1 MSKVDIKGNAKKA
14 EKKPAFLGPDIDL
27 NAYSDQ
33 AVEHANIH
41 RLRELPDEAKEKATN
56 VGIELEE
63 ACRSGSFFQI
73 DHSVI
78 LSTTYHSGLEV
89 MSTTEALKK
98 YDWLSDYWWKAV
110 EVGKDKYTA
119 QAELKQNQGYFLRAL
134 PGAKVE
140 LPIQACLFMT
150 QEGLAQNVHNIIIA
164 EEGSQLHIIT
174 GCATAPMMSTGLHIG
189 VSEFYVKKNAQV
201 SFTMIHNWAEA
212 MVVRPRTA
220 TIVEDNGIFL
230 SNYVCMKPVNSLQMY
245 PTAYCVGENA
255 TVRYNSILFAQEGT
269 NMDVGSR
276 IFLRAKGSRAEVIS
290 RAISSGGDIIARGHL
305 IGEVPGIK
313 AHLECRG
320 LILSEKGMI
329 HAIPELE
336 GKVNGVDMSHEA
348 AVGKIAE
355 EEIRYLMARGLSS
368 EEATAAIVRGF
379 MDVEI
384 KGLPEHL
391 KKEMRKAVRMGEKE
405 DRIL

>member
-189 VSEFYVKKNAQV
+189 VSEFSVKKNAQV
-201 SFTMIHNWAEA
+201 SFTMIQNWAEE
-212 MVVRPRTA
+212 MEVRPRTA
-220 TIVEDNGIFL
+220 TIVDHGKRNL
-230 SNYVCMKPVNSLQMY
+230 
-245 PTAYCVGENA
+245 
-255 TVRYNSILFAQEGT
+255 SILLH
-269 NMDVGSR
+269 VK
-276 IFLRAKGSRAEVIS
+276 L
-290 RAISSGGDIIARGHL
+290 
-305 IGEVPGIK
+305 
-313 AHLECRG
+313 
-320 LILSEKGMI
+320 
-329 HAIPELE
+329 
-336 GKVNGVDMSHEA
+336 
-348 AVGKIAE
+348 
-355 EEIRYLMARGLSS
+355 
-368 EEATAAIVRGF
+368 
-379 MDVEI
+379 
-384 KGLPEHL
+384 
-391 KKEMRKAVRMGEKE
+391 
-405 DRIL
+405 